1 MPLSSSL
8 LGMLQKLP
16 VFQDLSPTQLK
27 KLFGI
32 CLQENYKKGA
42 HLCKAG
48 EKSDRM
54 FVLLSGEGAIYTP
67 GKVLLVREK
76 AITTI
81 GEAGLLTG
89 EPRSASVSTET
100 TVKALLI
107 RKRAL
112 FELMQ
117 EDPALA
123 TRLYRNMM
131 FMLRQKLIAA
141 DRRIEELC
149 RDQKSKG

>member
-1 MPLSSSL
+1 
-8 LGMLQKLP
+8 MLQKLP

-27 KLFGI
+27 QLFGI
-32 CLQENYKKGA
+32 CLQENYEKGA
-42 HLCKAG
+42 SLCKAG

-54 FVLLSGEGAIYTP
+54 FVLLSGEVAIYTP
-67 GKVLLVREK
+67 GNVLLVREK

-89 EPRSASVSTET
+89 EPRSASVSTESP
-100 TVKALLI
+100 VKALLI
-107 RKRAL
+107 RRGSLSK
-112 FELMQ
+112 LMQ

-131 FMLRQKLIAA
+131 VMLRQKLIAA
-141 DRRIEELC
+141 DRRIEELS
-149 RDQKSKG
+149 RNRGKG

>member
-1 MPLSSSL
+1 MALSSSL

-27 KLFGI
+27 QLFGI
-32 CLQENYKKGA
+32 CLQENYEKGA
-42 HLCKAG
+42 SLCKAG

-54 FVLLSGEGAIYTP
+54 FVLLSGEVAIYTP
-67 GKVLLVREK
+67 GNVLLVREK

-89 EPRSASVSTET
+89 EPRSASVSTESP
-100 TVKALLI
+100 VKALLI
-107 RKRAL
+107 RRGSLSK
-112 FELMQ
+112 LMQ

-131 FMLRQKLIAA
+131 VMLRQKLIAA
-141 DRRIEELC
+141 DRRIEELS
-149 RDQKSKG
+149 RNRGKG

>member
-1 MPLSSSL
+1 MALSSSL

-27 KLFGI
+27 QLFGI
-32 CLQENYKKGA
+32 CLQEIYEKGA
-42 HLCKAG
+42 SLCKAG
-48 EKSDRM
+48 EKSDRL
-54 FVLLSGEGAIYTP
+54 FVLLSGEVAIYTP
-67 GKVLLVREK
+67 GNVLLVREK

-89 EPRSASVSTET
+89 EPRSASVSTESP
-100 TVKALLI
+100 VKALLI
-107 RKRAL
+107 RRGSLSK
-112 FELMQ
+112 LMQ

-131 FMLRQKLIAA
+131 VMLRQKLIAA
-141 DRRIEELC
+141 DRRIEELS
-149 RDQKSKG
+149 RNRGKG

>member
-1 MPLSSSL
+1 
-8 LGMLQKLP
+8 
-16 VFQDLSPTQLK
+16 
-27 KLFGI
+27 
-32 CLQENYKKGA
+32 
-42 HLCKAG
+42 
-48 EKSDRM
+48 M
-54 FVLLSGEGAIYTP
+54 FVLLSGEVAIYTP

>member
-1 MPLSSSL
+1 MALSSSL

-27 KLFGI
+27 QLFGI
-32 CLQENYKKGA
+32 CLQENYEKGA
-42 HLCKAG
+42 SLCKAG

-67 GKVLLVREK
+67 GNVLLVREK

-89 EPRSASVSTET
+89 EPRSASVSTESP
-100 TVKALLI
+100 VKALLI
-107 RKRAL
+107 RRGSLSK
-112 FELMQ
+112 LMQ

-131 FMLRQKLIAA
+131 VMLRQKLIAA
-141 DRRIEELC
+141 DRRIEELS
-149 RDQKSKG
+149 RNRGKG